1 MPESKAPQP
10 KTSGPKALRRPAI
23 QMIDSE
29 ADTLTTLA
37 LGAESRVPA
46 VAAMLLKEIERA
58 AIVSEKRISP
68 DVVTMRSVV
77 EFIDEASGA
86 DRTVQLVYPRE
97 ADISAGRISILTPI
111 GAGLIGMKT
120 GQSILWPDRDGRE
133 RKLTIVKVSRE
144 PVPV

>member
-1 MPESKAPQP
+1 M
-10 KTSGPKALRRPAI
+10 TRPKALRRLAI

-37 LGAESRVPA
+37 LGAESRVPE
-46 VAAMLLKEIERA
+46 VAEMLLNEIERA
-58 AIVSEKRISP
+58 TIVTEKRISS

-77 EFIDEASGA
+77 EFIDEASGS

-144 PVPV
+144 PAPV

>member
-1 MPESKAPQP
+1 M
-10 KTSGPKALRRPAI
+10 TRPKALRRPAI

-37 LGAESRVPA
+37 LGAESRVPE
-46 VAAMLLKEIERA
+46 VAEMLLNEIERA
-58 AIVSEKRISP
+58 TIVSEKRISP

-111 GAGLIGMKT
+111 GAGLIGMRT

-144 PVPV
+144 PAPV

>member
-1 MPESKAPQP
+1 M
-10 KTSGPKALRRPAI
+10 TRPKALRRPAI

-37 LGAESRVPA
+37 LGAESRVPE
-46 VAAMLLKEIERA
+46 VAEMLLNEIERA
-58 AIVSEKRISP
+58 TIVSEKRISP

-144 PVPV
+144 PAPV